1 MSTPSKNTV
10 TLIYYNYS
18 MKKRTGIYY
27 EFYKNGEYKG
37 TGFETLTNTTITT
50 GVDTVPTLSMTIP
63 LKNLPEKNLALYDV
77 IVHFMKDG
85 IEKYTFY
92 GVVDQ
97 MNIDYA
103 NYNVSLN
110 LSHYVARMRDWLMP
124 SNYTIKNFNL
134 ETAIGEYGAALGHS
148 DTLGDPQNYLDKDN
162 GRMINFV
169 YLDEDLKTASGNNGI
184 KVSLT
189 FAAVNKLE
197 ALSEVLKYTEDV
209 HFRVS
214 LTKQNTIEIG
224 RFGASSHIIIS
235 PDAVP
240 VDGCEAD
247 EIDRLNQNYLTML
260 TEPVF
265 NVDYTNHFNRAVVF
279 CGDVGYG
286 ILHLTLKQIYE
297 NPSLQ
302 SEGFPVGKYE
312 KQINQQPETEYDE
325 EKESHPKINNEK
337 IYKDNEGIS
346 FAENDNR
353 EYYVTDTV
361 QLNRDGGVVRCA
373 VYNFAD
379 MYPIPDTTGE
389 DSLGETIEYVIT
401 DDDRLEMS
409 KQAYWRACRALKAQ
423 RPQYA
428 YSFNTTAIPNWVGDG
443 DKLHFVYVKKENVAV
458 DGLDDDC
465 GETERRT
472 TDEVNEELYMDKR
485 IMTFDSVMNEICT
498 VTLDLELRYRQINA
512 VEVELHEIA
521 ASSDTGEPTPTG
533 SGGSYGKG
541 TSAHSAVSNPYH

>member
-1 MSTPSKNTV
+1 
-10 TLIYYNYS
+10 

-27 EFYKNGEYKG
+27 EFYKNGVYKG

-85 IEKYTFY
+85 YEKYTFY
-92 GVVDQ
+92 GVVDTLT
-97 MNIDYA
+97 IDYA
-103 NYNVSLN
+103 NYNVAIN
-110 LSHYVARMRDWLMP
+110 LSHYVSRMRDWLMP
-124 SNYTIKNFNL
+124 SNYTVKNFNV
-134 ETAIGEYGAALGHS
+134 EAVIGENGAALGHS
-148 DTLGDPQNYLDKDN
+148 DTLGDPQNYLDADN
-162 GRMINFV
+162 GRMVNFV
-169 YLDEDLKTASGNNGI
+169 YLDDDLKTSSGANGV

-189 FAAVNKLE
+189 FSAVNKLE

-224 RFGASSHIIIS
+224 RFGESSNIIIS

-240 VDGCEAD
+240 MDGCES
-247 EIDRLNQNYLTML
+247 EEVKELNTNYLSML
-260 TEPVF
+260 TEPTF

-302 SEGFPVGKYE
+302 IDGFPVGMYD

-325 EKESHPKINNEK
+325 SKENHPKINNEK
-337 IYKDNEGIS
+337 IYSNNEGIS

-361 QLNRDGGVVRCA
+361 QLNRDGGVVRCN
-373 VYNFAD
+373 VYNFSD

-409 KQAYWRACRALKAQ
+409 KQAYWRACRALKSQ
-423 RPQYA
+423 RPEYA
-428 YSFNTTAIPNWVGDG
+428 YSFNCTAIPNWVGDG
-443 DKLHFVYVKKENVAV
+443 DKLHFVYTKKENVAV
-458 DGLDDDC
+458 DGKDEDC
-465 GETERRT
+465 GDTERKT
-472 TDEVNEELYMDKR
+472 TDSVDEELFMNKR
-485 IMTFDSVMNEICT
+485 VITFDDVMNEINT
-498 VTLDLELRYRQINA
+498 ITLDLELRYRQINA
-512 VEVELHEIA
+512 VEVELHEL
-521 ASSDTGEPTPTG
+521 ASEKDGSDSPSAKTRP
-533 SGGSYGKG
+533 SYKSTISFQETTNKSSRDNSYADLNLAG
-541 TSAHSAVSNPYH
+541 

>member
-1 MSTPSKNTV
+1 
-10 TLIYYNYS
+10 

-27 EFYKNGEYKG
+27 DFYKNGEFRG
-37 TGFETLTNTTITT
+37 THFETLSPVSITT
-50 GVDTVPTLSMTIP
+50 GVDTVPTLSMVIP

-92 GVVDQ
+92 GVVDTL
-97 MNIDYA
+97 NIDYA
-103 NYNVSLN
+103 NYNVAIN

-124 SNYTIKNFNL
+124 SNYTVKNFRL
-134 ETAIGEYGAALGHS
+134 ETVIREQGAALGHS
-148 DTLGDPQNYLDKDN
+148 DTLGDPQNYLDADN
-162 GRMINFV
+162 GRMVNFEF
-169 YLDEDLKTASGNNGI
+169 LDENLKSSYTGDDATN
-184 KVSLT
+184 VSLT
-189 FAAVNKLE
+189 FAATNKLE

-224 RFGASSHIIIS
+224 RFGGSSHIIIS
-235 PDAVP
+235 PEAVP
-240 VDGCEAD
+240 EDGCETD
-247 EIDRLNQNYLTML
+247 EIDKLNENYLTML
-260 TEPVF
+260 TEPTF

-302 SEGFPVGKYE
+302 LPDFPVGKYD

-337 IYKDNEGIS
+337 IYKDNEAIS

-361 QLNRDGGVVRCA
+361 QLERDGGVVRCA
-373 VYNFAD
+373 VYNFSD

-401 DDDRLEMS
+401 DADRLEMS
-409 KQAYWRACRALKAQ
+409 KQAYWRACRALKSQ
-423 RPQYA
+423 RPEYA
-428 YSFNTTAIPNWVGDG
+428 YSFNCTAIPNWVGDG
-443 DKLHFVYVKKENVAV
+443 DKLHFVYTKKENVPV
-458 DGLDDDC
+458 DGTDDDC
-465 GETERRT
+465 GDTERKIV
-472 TDEVNEELYMDKR
+472 DEVNEELYMNKR
-485 IMTFDSVMNEICT
+485 IITFDSVMNEMNTI
-498 VTLDLELRYRQINA
+498 TLDLELRYRQINA

-521 ASSDTGEPTPTG
+521 SEESSDNNTTPWAKTEHE
-533 SGGSYGKG
+533 SHGKMG
-541 TSAHSAVSNPYH
+541 TVGYDSSL